1 MWLILLLGCE
11 VKYPPETESFQPE
24 ISYVVFSDTLYLNSD
39 VLYTIKVKVEDP
51 QGIEDIEKVEMRISD
66 MDSTEILY
74 TDTLNDDGLT
84 GDVIPSDGEYF
95 SVIPTDFTENEG
107 MFLLHIHA
115 VDLSGNS
122 AEPSQDTLWVLDGEA
137 NVPPVIADPRVP
149 DTLDTESI
157 KNAFFAIT
165 AHDPQGPT
173 DIDSVYAWFYP
184 PLKSSPVFKATLRDD
199 GREGDV
205 TAGDGVYSFERDL
218 SSVLGSSGIN
228 LVRFQA
234 VDKKGEKSEP
244 IVCEMIVTIPN
255 SPPSLSNLTAPDTL
269 SRNISQSSLLSVEV
283 TDPQGP
289 GDIDIVFFNS
299 FLPDGSASQG
309 NPHRMYDNGESGDA
323 IPDDGI
329 YSLKINIDSSVNL
342 GDYRFEFMARD
353 NSKAMSDTLIHIISI
368 VD

>member
-11 VKYPPETESFQPE
+11 VKYPPEPESVQPE
-24 ISYVVFSDTLYLNSD
+24 ISYVIFPDTLYLNSD

-51 QGIEDIEKVEMRISD
+51 QGIEDISKVEMRISD

-74 TDTLNDDGLT
+74 TDTLNDDGLI

-95 SVIPTDFTENEG
+95 SVIPTDFTDNEG
-107 MFLLHIHA
+107 VFLLQVDA
-115 VDLSGNS
+115 VDLAGNS
-122 AEPSQDTLWVLDGEA
+122 AEPVQDTIYVFDGEA
-137 NVPPVIADPRVP
+137 NLPPVICDSQVP

-157 KNAFFAIT
+157 KNAFFAISV
-165 AHDPQGPT
+165 HDPQGLT

-184 PLKSSPVFKATLRDD
+184 PLKPSPIFKATLRDD

-205 TAGDGVYSFERDL
+205 TAGDGVFSFKRDL
-218 SSVLGSSGIN
+218 SSVLGSSGVN

-244 IVCEMIVTIPN
+244 VVCEMFVSIPN

-269 SRNISQSSLLSVEV
+269 SRNISQSSLLSVQV
-283 TDPQGP
+283 NDPQGA

-309 NPHRMYDNGESGDA
+309 NPHRMYDNGESGDVT
-323 IPDDGI
+323 PDDGI
-329 YSLKINIDSSVNL
+329 YSLGINIDSSVSL

>member
-1 MWLILLLGCE
+1 MLLLGCE
-11 VKYPPETESFQPE
+11 VKYPPEFESVQPE
-24 ISYVVFSDTLYLNSD
+24 ISWVVFPDTIYLNSD

-51 QGIEDIEKVEMRISD
+51 QGIEDISTVEMRVSD
-66 MDSTEILY
+66 MDSAEILY
-74 TDTLNDDGLT
+74 SDTLKDQGSA
-84 GDVIPSDGEYF
+84 GDVIPADGEYF
-95 SVIPTDFTENEG
+95 SFIPTDFTANEG
-107 MFLLHIHA
+107 IFWLHIGA
-115 VDLSGNS
+115 VDLSGNT
-122 AEPSQDTLWVLDGEA
+122 ADPVQDTLWVLDGEA
-137 NVPPVIADPRVP
+137 NTPPVITEPRVP

-165 AHDPQGPT
+165 VHDPQGFT
-173 DIDSVYAWFYP
+173 DIDSVYIWFYP
-184 PLKSSPVFKATLRDD
+184 PLKPSPVFKATLRDD

-205 TAGDGVYSFERDL
+205 TAGDGVFSFKRDL

-234 VDKKGEKSEP
+234 VDKREAESEP
-244 IVCEMIVTIPN
+244 IVCSMVVIIPN
-255 SPPSLSNLTAPDTL
+255 APPVLSHLTAPDTL
-269 SRNISQSSLLSVEV
+269 SRNTSQSSLLSVKV
-283 TDPQGP
+283 IDPQGP

-329 YSLKINIDSSVNL
+329 YSLGINIDSSVNL
-342 GDYRFEFMARD
+342 GNYRFEFMARD
-353 NSKAMSDTLIHIISI
+353 NSKAMSDTLTHIITI